1 MVSSMLS
8 DMINGLVIG
17 VSMLIPGVSGGTV
30 ALICGIYYKLIVAV
44 DTFFEKPRE
53 NIKFLA
59 SVAIGGVIGILAFSK
74 LILFVYN
81 TYKTPMVYLFMGSV
95 LGSIPLLCKSAGI
108 KRLNLKAIIYPML
121 GLLVVLLLECIPKD
135 TFVINAD
142 GLAEYLVIFLVGI
155 VLATALVLP
164 GISFSYMLLIL
175 GLYEQTLRAVETV
188 NIAYLFSMGL
198 GVLVGVFLT
207 AKVIRIILRKY
218 PKQTYLVIIG
228 FVIASLKDVFPGL
241 PSGNELLISALLLF
255 GSFYAIFKVSNK

>member
-1 MVSSMLS
+1 MLS

-30 ALICGIYYKLIVAV
+30 ALICGIYYKLIAAV
-44 DTFFEKPRE
+44 DTFFENPKE
-53 NIKFLA
+53 NFKFLI

-74 LILFVYN
+74 LILFVYD
-81 TYKTPMVYLFMGSV
+81 TYKTPMVYLFMGAV
-95 LGSIPLLCKSAGI
+95 LGSIPLLCRSAGV
-108 KRLNLKAIIYPML
+108 KKLNLKTVLYPIL
-121 GLLVVLLLECIPKD
+121 GLAFVLLLECIPKD
-135 TFVINAD
+135 LFVINAD
-142 GLAEYLVIFLVGI
+142 GLVEYLVLFLIGI

-175 GLYEQTLRAVETV
+175 GLYEQTLMAIETV
-188 NIAYLFSMGL
+188 NIIFLFSMGM
-198 GVLVGVFLT
+198 GVLIGIFLT

-241 PSGNELLISALLLF
+241 PNGNELFISTLLLL
-255 GSFYAIFKVSNK
+255 GSFYTIYKISNK